1 MSITKIDGGNAC
13 CLGESKEFQDRS
25 KMSDDM
31 IDRMI
36 ESYLDR
42 WDPYDYGR

>member
-1 MSITKIDGGNAC
+1 MPITIIDEGYARYC
-13 CLGESKEFQDRS
+13 CGIKKFQKGS
-25 KMSDDM
+25 EISDDI

>member
-1 MSITKIDGGNAC
+1 MPITKIYGGNARY
-13 CLGESKEFQDRS
+13 LGESKEFQDRS

-36 ESYLDR
+36 ESYLDK